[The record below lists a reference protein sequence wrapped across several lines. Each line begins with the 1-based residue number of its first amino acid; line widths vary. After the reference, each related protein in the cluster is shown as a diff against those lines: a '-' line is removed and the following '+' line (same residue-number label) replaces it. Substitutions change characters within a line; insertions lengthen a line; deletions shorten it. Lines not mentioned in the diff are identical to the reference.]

1 MFLCEL
7 RRVVAFSLH
16 HFADLG
22 GNAVVQ
28 AQDGRQVGEVY
39 YSPNEWLRSSLR
51 SSVVFLL
58 KKADTTIYRSSP
70 NPPNDGSFT
79 C

>member
-7 RRVVAFSLH
+7 RRVVALSLH

-22 GNAVVQ
+22 GNTVVQ

-39 YSPNEWLRSSLR
+39 YSPSEWLR
-51 SSVVFLL
+51 
-58 KKADTTIYRSSP
+58 
-70 NPPNDGSFT
+70 
-79 C
+79 